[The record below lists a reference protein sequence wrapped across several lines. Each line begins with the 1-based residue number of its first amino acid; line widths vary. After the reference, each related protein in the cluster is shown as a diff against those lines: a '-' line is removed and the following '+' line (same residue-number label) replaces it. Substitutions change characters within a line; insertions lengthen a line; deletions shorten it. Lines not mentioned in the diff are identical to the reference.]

1 MPKAKPTQVI
11 VHRIELQQ
19 SERDAL
25 EAALAGRFVT
35 NAVSATGNVLTGVGN
50 FLVPFSGVLTALA
63 GVWIA
68 DRSIDQIVQDGQN
81 RKREAER
88 SYEGTGAEVLSLVS
102 SYLINSYA
110 DRGWNF
116 NFNGLFN
123 DWYAQYYQ
131 NTNNPIIIHKW
142 FYFEIL
148 KPFLQILDEPNAQAS
163 GSTPAELWDQYY
175 STTQYGKDAYFYN
188 TNVGSSPSRTLAF
201 LRQFQEFIGLNV
213 SERGGYTNRDAF
225 DPWIPYT
232 G

>member
-35 NAVSATGNVLTGVGN
+35 NAVSATGSVLTGVGN

-88 SYEGTGAEVLSLVS
+88 SYEGTGAEAMSLVS
-102 SYLINSYA
+102 SYLINMYSSY
-110 DRGWNF
+110 GYNWNYYGQF
-116 NFNGLFN
+116 
-123 DWYAQYYQ
+123 DTWYAQYYQ
-131 NTNNPIIIHKW
+131 NTNDPIIIHKW
-142 FYFEIL
+142 FYFEIV
-148 KPFLQILDEPNAQAS
+148 KPFLMLLEENQSANAAAS
-163 GSTPAELWDQYY
+163 GKTPAELWDEYY
-175 STTQYGKDAYFYN
+175 STTQYG
-188 TNVGSSPSRTLAF
+188 S
-201 LRQFQEFIGLNV
+201 
-213 SERGGYTNRDAF
+213 
-225 DPWIPYT
+225 
-232 G
+232 